1 MAKAKQT
8 PTGRAQGG
16 PKALTGLEGPIIE
29 GMATLFEKFGPAV
42 GSAMYKA
49 YLGNTDLF
57 IQIASSHREGDYYV
71 VELTLRNVSEHGV
84 YLEALSLPDSP
95 KVPLEI
101 GHKVRKDTG
110 MTIDQVLVWE
120 AVDQSTFLP
129 AHLRPGG
136 DDSKTV
142 WLRIGPISK
151 QPDKLA
157 DVKSMK
163 LGYRYSPLDEATST
177 DKTIRVR
184 LR

>member
-1 MAKAKQT
+1 MTKARSAS
-8 PTGRAQGG
+8 TGRTSKG

-49 YLGNTDLF
+49 YLGNTGLF
-57 IQIASSHREGDYYV
+57 IQIVSSRQENDYYV
-71 VELTLRNVSEHGV
+71 VELTIRNVSEHGI
-84 YLEALSLPDSP
+84 YLETFTLPNSP
-95 KVPLEI
+95 AVPLEV

-110 MTIDQVLVWE
+110 MSTDLVMEWD
-120 AVDQSTFLP
+120 AVKKTTFLP

-136 DDSKTV
+136 DDYKTL

-151 QPDKLA
+151 QKDKLA
-157 DVKSMK
+157 DLKSMK
-163 LGYRYSPLDEATST
+163 LGYTYSPLDEATVV

>member
-1 MAKAKQT
+1 MAKAKLS
-8 PTGRAQGG
+8 PTGRTRET
-16 PKALTGLEGPIIE
+16 PKALTGLEGPILE

-57 IQIASSHREGDYYV
+57 IQIVSSHRENDYYV

-84 YLEALSLPDSP
+84 YLETLSLPDSP

-110 MTIDQVLVWE
+110 ISIDLIVVWE
-120 AVDQSTFLP
+120 PADRSSFLP

-136 DDSKTV
+136 EDSKTV
-142 WLRIGPISK
+142 WLRIGPISTQK
-151 QPDKLA
+151 DKLA

-163 LGYRYSPLDEATST
+163 LGYTYSPLDEATAT
-177 DKTIRVR
+177 GKTIRVR

>member
-1 MAKAKQT
+1 MAKARQT
-8 PTGRAQGG
+8 PTGRAREG
-16 PKALTGLEGPIIE
+16 PKALTGLEGPILE

-57 IQIASSHREGDYYV
+57 IQIASSHRENDYYV

-84 YLEALSLPDSP
+84 YLETLSLPDSP
-95 KVPLEI
+95 KAPLEI
-101 GHKVRKDTG
+101 GHRVRKDTG
-110 MTIDQVLVWE
+110 MTTDLVLVWE
-120 AVDQSTFLP
+120 PVEKTTFLP

-136 DDSKTV
+136 EEYKTV
-142 WLRIGPISK
+142 FLRIGPISGQK
-151 QPDKLA
+151 DKLA
-157 DVKSMK
+157 GVKSMK
-163 LGYRYSPLDEATST
+163 LGYTYSPLDEATPV